1 MDDSY
6 YEYIKYTYSTL
17 ENILNEDSF
26 KDSSFYYFSGW

>member
-26 KDSSFYYFSGW
+26 KYSSFYYFSGW